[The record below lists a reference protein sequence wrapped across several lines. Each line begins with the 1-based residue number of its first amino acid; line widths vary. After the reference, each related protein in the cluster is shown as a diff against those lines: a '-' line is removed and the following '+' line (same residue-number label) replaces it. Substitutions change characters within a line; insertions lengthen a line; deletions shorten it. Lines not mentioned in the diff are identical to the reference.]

1 MPNHGAMMLPH
12 ACGEDRFHFF
22 LRRAEDR
29 ETGIPAKLVQSAVL
43 ADTESNATSPGRSRI
58 HPIETSAMNTS
69 PRAIRPGIAGMLEG
83 RLRTTREPLSLKV
96 DEEIMVVG
104 RVMPGERPLLVTS
117 VVVVDGRRV
126 DIRDAAGGWAKPPE
140 AEPREAEPVAP
151 AELGE
156 PANSP

>member
-1 MPNHGAMMLPH
+1 MFRRTVVAVGALVLLGIGSPVS
-12 ACGEDRFHFF
+12 
-22 LRRAEDR
+22 AE
-29 ETGIPAKLVQSAVL
+29 PAPAARKGVPRLGAAGASEEISGRIAASTRGQSGPVRLVIELAGGKELAVL
-43 ADTESNATSPGRSRI
+43 VAPDE
-58 HPIETSAMNTS
+58 
-69 PRAIRPGIAGMLEG
+69 LCD
-83 RLRTTREPLSLKV
+83 RLGLSLKV